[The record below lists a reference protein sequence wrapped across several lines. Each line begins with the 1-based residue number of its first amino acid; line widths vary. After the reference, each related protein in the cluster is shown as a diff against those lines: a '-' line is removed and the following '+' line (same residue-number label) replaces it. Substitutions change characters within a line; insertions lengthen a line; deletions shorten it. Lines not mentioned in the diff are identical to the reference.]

1 MNMKSIII
9 LAMIMATA
17 ACQRHIYVSVSDSVS
32 VPELFVDAYNRKDV
46 EAMVGMVRDDV
57 RYMFISGDQLFT
69 EVAGKAKLATYLDGF
84 FANSTPSTS
93 EVLMH
98 TRSGD
103 FHQMIEKA
111 HFQGKEGRAQSQCS
125 AVAYQLKAEK
135 ILNIWYFDTHAC
147 PD

>member
-1 MNMKSIII
+1 MWLM
-9 LAMIMATA
+9 LFLLA

-32 VPELFVDAYNRKDV
+32 VPEQFVDAYNQKDTA
-46 EAMVGMVRDDV
+46 AMVGMVADDV

-69 EVAGKAKLATYLDGF
+69 EIKGKAKLTTYLNGF

-93 EVLMH
+93 EILMH

-111 HFQGKEGRAQSQCS
+111 HFQDKNGQPKSQCS
-125 AVAYQLKAEK
+125 AVVYQTEDQK
-135 ILNIWYFDTHAC
+135 INNIWYFDSHAC
-147 PD
+147 PE